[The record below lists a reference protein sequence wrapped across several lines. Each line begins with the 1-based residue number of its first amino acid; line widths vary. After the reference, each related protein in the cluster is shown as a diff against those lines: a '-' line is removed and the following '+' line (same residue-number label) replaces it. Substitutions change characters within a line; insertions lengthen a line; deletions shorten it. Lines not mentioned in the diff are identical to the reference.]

1 MKAKEAMRLLMDAG
15 KKALES
21 AVHDDESVF
30 EKMYLIGFG
39 NALSMTKD
47 VMMCGFAD
55 GKSADDIAKI
65 LRDTAKGATLAVML
79 ADPSVLAKI
88 LDVAA
93 REAGEK
99 TEEKEGDA
107 NEG

>member
-15 KKALES
+15 KEAFAS
-21 AVHDDESVF
+21 AVQDDESTF

-39 NALSMTKD
+39 NALTMTLD

-65 LRDTAKGATLAVML
+65 LRDAAKGATLAVML
-79 ADPSVLAKI
+79 SDPSMLARI
-88 LDVAA
+88 LEDAA

-99 TEEKEGDA
+99 SGDA

>member
-15 KKALES
+15 KKAFES
-21 AVHDDESVF
+21 AVHNDESAF

-39 NALSMTKD
+39 NALSMTLD

-65 LRDTAKGATLAVML
+65 LRDAAKGATLAVML
-79 ADPSVLAKI
+79 SDPSMLARVLEG
-88 LDVAA
+88 AA
-93 REAGEK
+93 SEADEK
-99 TEEKEGDA
+99 SGDA